1 MNKKFNITKTGFK
14 APENYF
20 ESVEDSVFSK
30 IKSENSLK
38 SVKDSGYKIP
48 EGYLDTVEENI
59 LNKLNNETKVVSL
72 FTRKNLVY
80 ISGMAAAIL
89 ILFAIFIKN
98 NNPLTEELD
107 YQVVE
112 AYILEQDI
120 NTYELA
126 SLLTDEELSD
136 MTLEIMDDAFDE
148 EDMEDYLL
156 ENVNI
161 EDIIEQ

>member
-38 SVKDSGYKIP
+38 SVKGSGYKIP